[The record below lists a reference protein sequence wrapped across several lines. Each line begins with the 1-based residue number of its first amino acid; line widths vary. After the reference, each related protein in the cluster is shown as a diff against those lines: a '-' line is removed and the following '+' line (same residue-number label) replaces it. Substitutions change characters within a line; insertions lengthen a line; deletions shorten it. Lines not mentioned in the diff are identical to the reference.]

1 MQHLSLTLGGEAMV
15 GGKQRGKELR
25 IAERLRRE
33 PRDPDQVLARCMQPR
48 SGQHDLEEGF
58 SPWFP
63 ASRFDETTE
72 AEIAMPITCQGL
84 GNKRR
89 RGIRGTRSRGW
100 SGRKVRKTSCT
111 NTSTEDGTGPW

>member
-15 GGKQRGKELR
+15 GGKQRGKELQ

-33 PRDPDQVLARCMQPR
+33 PRDPDQVLARRMQPG
-48 SGQHDLEEGF
+48 SGRHDLEEGF

-89 RGIRGTRSRGW
+89 RGTRGTRSRRW
-100 SGRKVRKTSCT
+100 ERSRVRKQ
-111 NTSTEDGTGPW
+111 

>member
-1 MQHLSLTLGGEAMV
+1 MV
-15 GGKQRGKELR
+15 RLR
-25 IAERLRRE
+25 RRE
-33 PRDPDQVLARCMQPR
+33 PRDPDQVLARRMQPG
-48 SGQHDLEEGF
+48 SGRHDLEEGF

-89 RGIRGTRSRGW
+89 RGARGTRSRRW
-100 SGRKVRKTSCT
+100 ERSRVRKQERYEYGYERPRRKS
-111 NTSTEDGTGPW
+111 GWRHFGQGVQ